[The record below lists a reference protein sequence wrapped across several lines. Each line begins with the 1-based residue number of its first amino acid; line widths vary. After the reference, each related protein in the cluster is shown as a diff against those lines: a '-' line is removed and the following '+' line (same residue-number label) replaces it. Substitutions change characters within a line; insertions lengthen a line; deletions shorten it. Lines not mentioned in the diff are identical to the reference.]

1 MCECYHQCVH
11 LFLFNLLFCCFVWF
25 GFEKVDIEGGTKYQS
40 FIHLHF
46 TGPTVTNKGNA
57 NRFSVLTNGIERF
70 ASIFQVQNVSM
81 AADSIR
87 NKRHKLEFSCRFHCS
102 HARDLGLRAFCSEW
116 NQFPATNRSIA
127 AFVKHHFL
135 FLEIKSTQIVCIVVQ
150 TFRKKTSILLVCD
163 CILRFFT

>member
-127 AFVKHHFL
+127 TFAIGPASL
-135 FLEIKSTQIVCIVVQ
+135 FIP
-150 TFRKKTSILLVCD
+150 
-163 CILRFFT
+163 